1 MWLTTHLRYA
11 GVWVCEAPV
20 TEWLLACARGL
31 HQCLSTTR
39 DTWNVPRTGANIAV
53 QYVKM
58 SHLGPKK
65 PDVPKRGLW
74 DNFSRVQDVAIPK
87 RMEMH
92 HEHDS
97 PNLP

>member
-1 MWLTTHLRYA
+1 MPVDNPRHP
-11 GVWVCEAPV
+11 EHAP
-20 TEWLLACARGL
+20 A
-31 HQCLSTTR
+31 
-39 DTWNVPRTGANIAV
+39 GANIAV